1 VEKKTWPISIP
12 SPTRGEEV
20 SERYLAIE
28 TSSPRL
34 SLAAGDEHK
43 ILARY
48 EGPLAWRH
56 ADTLF
61 DGLRKLLGRLR
72 WTPGS
77 LTGVAVSVGPGSFT
91 GIRIGLSAARA
102 LGQSLRI
109 PVVGV
114 PSLQTLAFGA
124 GPRAHWISP
133 MIDAL
138 QNKVFTGLY
147 AHKETGELRVIHK
160 EAHIPIEEW
169 VARLKAR
176 KIKDLWLTGD
186 AVKVYAPALVKL
198 PGKKLAPAEKRYPS
212 AAALLELA
220 RSRLRHAKPGS
231 YKNVF
236 PLYLRQ
242 AAALERRKSGRA

>member
-1 VEKKTWPISIP
+1 LS
-12 SPTRGEEV
+12 R
-20 SERYLAIE
+20 RYLAIE

-34 SLAAGDEHK
+34 SLAAGDESR

-48 EGPLAWRH
+48 QGPLAWRH

-61 DGLRKLLGRLR
+61 EGLQKLLGRLR
-72 WTPGS
+72 WKPES
-77 LTGVAVSVGPGSFT
+77 LTGVAVSTGPGSFT

-114 PSLQTLAFGA
+114 PSLQALALGVGPGA
-124 GPRAHWISP
+124 RWISP

-138 QNKVFTGLY
+138 QGKVFTGLY
-147 AHKETGELRVIHK
+147 ARKATGELRVVHSETHVPM
-160 EAHIPIEEW
+160 EAW
-169 VARLKAR
+169 VARLKA
-176 KIKDLWLTGD
+176 KKLEALWLTGD

-198 PGKKLAPAEKRYPS
+198 PGRKIAPPAAWYPG

-220 RSRLRHAKPGS
+220 RPRLRKAGNES
-231 YKNVF
+231 YKDVF

-242 AAALERRKSGRA
+242 AAAVERRKS